1 MSLELDIPLF
11 RPDRPS
17 IRNVL
22 GDLEADII
30 ELMWERPVEGG
41 MTVRDIFEALYQ
53 RSPFRGQ

>member
-11 RPDRPS
+11 RPDRRC
-17 IRNVL
+17 ICNIL

-41 MTVRDIFEALYQ
+41 MTVRDIFETFYQ
-53 RSPFRGQ
+53 RPPFRGQ